1 MKRHVEGV
9 EKDRK
14 KAGRLGGYGGA
25 PVEEFP
31 GPEPEEVVRMEPQ
44 DRMSEG
50 EGGRRTQIQEPPRKE
65 SNNKMSL

>member
-50 EGGRRTQIQEPPRKE
+50 AQVQQTELWG
-65 SNNKMSL
+65 LV